1 MSEVNFIAK
10 AAESDK
16 ASTNTI
22 DQSIVFGEKIL
33 SFVDGDARV
42 DREHNFRWKSFN
54 FNLFSLMLHLGLLI
68 GRDEIY

>member
-1 MSEVNFIAK
+1 MSEVNSTAK

-42 DREHNFRWKSFN
+42 DREHNFR
-54 FNLFSLMLHLGLLI
+54 
-68 GRDEIY
+68 